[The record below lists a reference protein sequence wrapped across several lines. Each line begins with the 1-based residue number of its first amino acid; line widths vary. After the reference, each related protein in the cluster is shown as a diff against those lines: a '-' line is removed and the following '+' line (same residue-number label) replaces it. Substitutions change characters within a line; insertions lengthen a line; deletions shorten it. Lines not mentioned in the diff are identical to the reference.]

1 MVTVCD
7 GVIKSYGD
15 LIINALELTG
25 TTEDTHCP
33 VVCTTAL
40 PQVPECQN
48 IIEKHVLS
56 TKSISNI
63 KLEDKV

>member
-1 MVTVCD
+1 MESLT
-7 GVIKSYGD
+7 
-15 LIINALELTG
+15 ALESRSVMVKLTG
-25 TTEDTHCP
+25 TTEDTDWP
-33 VVCTTAL
+33 VVCTGV
-40 PQVPECQN
+40 PQCQN